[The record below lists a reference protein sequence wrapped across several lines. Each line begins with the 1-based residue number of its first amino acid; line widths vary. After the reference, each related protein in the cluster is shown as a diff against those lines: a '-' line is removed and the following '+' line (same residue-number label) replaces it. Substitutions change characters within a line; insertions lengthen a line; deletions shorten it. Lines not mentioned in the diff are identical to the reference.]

1 MNLLFKNTKQL
12 FFNKNN
18 NLLRFNNLFISSQ
31 FKLFS
36 TNNSSNLQQKQ
47 NIEIENNKKEKL
59 KQLENCVNFV
69 EISST
74 ATQKYSNYL
83 SIYNQTILDD
93 KNLKKYKNVFINSLF
108 SILQEF
114 YFEGINK
121 KENDNLLIERINSVL
136 DCIEDLSLTKRYSF
150 VGAVLMS
157 DNQAVKFFDY
167 LKINKVE
174 LNSNHIEY
182 ICRIAISTKNPT
194 IVEPIVDMPD
204 FINRRKNEQLDK
216 LEWLWKFILDRK
228 RHRGRDF
235 GHFRFALN
243 RIAHFYRCANT
254 RLPRELSTILSRLDN
269 NTLIFKKEKEE
280 RKLILELDYSSTST
294 TDDPP
299 AATTISNVLPTI
311 KEDNLTSTIPMM
323 KNLTLLDVELNS
335 STGGPILADDDNNI
349 NTTTISSVS
358 NTSNPSLLNITTNFN
373 VSTQNLNETNKI
385 ISKDSTEHVEK
396 QERSILT
403 DGSDTS
409 SQSIEERDDNEKI
422 EGSKNNIPNVLEN
435 AKQVDDNTQ
444 KLPDKIPTRL
454 LIYAVQRN
462 SNYVEEDF
470 GGANSVASTDKTN
483 VEASKEDSGS
493 KEDKKSLEKPKLRRK
508 RDNFSDAMNKLN
520 NPIATAQQQ
529 LQQTNSAISEVLAQQ
544 QQPQPINIPIPNAP
558 NIIFTSDEGN
568 VTLQR
573 GQGFLSVETSMG
585 QH

>member
-12 FFNKNN
+12 FFNKNK

-36 TNNSSNLQQKQ
+36 TNNSSNLQKQQ

-157 DNQAVKFFDY
+157 DNQAVKFFDF

-182 ICRIAISTKNPT
+182 ICRIAISTKNLFQMSYYLFNRIFIPKDELGPPFYFT
-194 IVEPIVDMPD
+194 IFGGMPD
-204 FINRRKNEQLDK
+204 FINRSLPLLAMLYETLALIYDK
-216 LEWLWKFILDRK
+216 LEWLWKFILNRK

-243 RIAHFYRCANT
+243 RIAHFYRCANA

-269 NTLIFKKEKEE
+269 NTLIIKREKEE
-280 RKLILELDYSSTST
+280 RKL
-294 TDDPP
+294 
-299 AATTISNVLPTI
+299 
-311 KEDNLTSTIPMM
+311 
-323 KNLTLLDVELNS
+323 
-335 STGGPILADDDNNI
+335 
-349 NTTTISSVS
+349 
-358 NTSNPSLLNITTNFN
+358 
-373 VSTQNLNETNKI
+373 
-385 ISKDSTEHVEK
+385 
-396 QERSILT
+396 
-403 DGSDTS
+403 
-409 SQSIEERDDNEKI
+409 
-422 EGSKNNIPNVLEN
+422 
-435 AKQVDDNTQ
+435 
-444 KLPDKIPTRL
+444 
-454 LIYAVQRN
+454 
-462 SNYVEEDF
+462 
-470 GGANSVASTDKTN
+470 
-483 VEASKEDSGS
+483 
-493 KEDKKSLEKPKLRRK
+493 
-508 RDNFSDAMNKLN
+508 
-520 NPIATAQQQ
+520 
-529 LQQTNSAISEVLAQQ
+529 
-544 QQPQPINIPIPNAP
+544 
-558 NIIFTSDEGN
+558 
-568 VTLQR
+568 
-573 GQGFLSVETSMG
+573 
-585 QH
+585 

>member
-1 MNLLFKNTKQL
+1 MNLIFKNTKQL

-18 NLLRFNNLFISSQ
+18 NFLRFNYNYLFISSQ

-36 TNNSSNLQQKQ
+36 TNNSSNLQQQKQ

-69 EISST
+69 KISST
-74 ATQKYSNYL
+74 ATKKYSNYL

-157 DNQAVKFFDY
+157 DNQAVKFFDF

-204 FINRRKNEQLDK
+204 FINRSLPLLAMLYETLALIYGKNEQLDK
-216 LEWLWKFILDRK
+216 LEWLWKFILNRK

-254 RLPRELSTILSRLDN
+254 KLPRELSTILSRLDN

-280 RKLILELDYSSTST
+280 RKL
-294 TDDPP
+294 
-299 AATTISNVLPTI
+299 
-311 KEDNLTSTIPMM
+311 
-323 KNLTLLDVELNS
+323 
-335 STGGPILADDDNNI
+335 
-349 NTTTISSVS
+349 
-358 NTSNPSLLNITTNFN
+358 
-373 VSTQNLNETNKI
+373 
-385 ISKDSTEHVEK
+385 
-396 QERSILT
+396 
-403 DGSDTS
+403 
-409 SQSIEERDDNEKI
+409 
-422 EGSKNNIPNVLEN
+422 
-435 AKQVDDNTQ
+435 
-444 KLPDKIPTRL
+444 
-454 LIYAVQRN
+454 
-462 SNYVEEDF
+462 
-470 GGANSVASTDKTN
+470 
-483 VEASKEDSGS
+483 
-493 KEDKKSLEKPKLRRK
+493 
-508 RDNFSDAMNKLN
+508 
-520 NPIATAQQQ
+520 
-529 LQQTNSAISEVLAQQ
+529 
-544 QQPQPINIPIPNAP
+544 
-558 NIIFTSDEGN
+558 
-568 VTLQR
+568 
-573 GQGFLSVETSMG
+573 
-585 QH
+585 